1 MRKIL
6 KLTTLMLGLALAF
19 VITGGTLTSCERVNP
34 QDSKDQ
40 PVVYE
45 PFSPEVEFSSM
56 GDVTALQTHWI
67 DAEVTKNT
75 FLGLQPEVLKNV
87 YSVLSS
93 KSAGTITVK
102 QIVEEYTLHQDVYD
116 NLYKEDND
124 DPGDKQLT
132 EDVENEADT
141 TQSKIPLQK

>member
-1 MRKIL
+1 MKKFL
-6 KLTTLMLGLALAF
+6 KLATLMLGLVLTFSLAF
-19 VITGGTLTSCERVNP
+19 TLTSCERVNSP
-34 QDSKDQ
+34 DSKNQ

-45 PFSPEVEFSSM
+45 SFSPELEFSSM
-56 GDVTALQTHWI
+56 EDLVALQTHWI

-75 FLGLQPEVLKNV
+75 FLGLQPAVLKNV

-93 KSAGTITVK
+93 KSSGAITVK

-116 NLYKEDND
+116 NLYKEGGD

-132 EDVENEADT
+132 EGVEDEADS